1 MFHVVSRE
9 RREKKTVLSVLVSVF
24 AWRDAPQRERR
35 ETIKL
40 FSNVSEAYVIVMQ
53 KNYPFQLFFSLSH
66 LFGFEMS
73 FQLQAIAERDIT
85 TVVADRE
92 KENCVIPFRLAE
104 HLSSTFWFN
113 AHDYDTAS
121 HKMILTE
128 LTCMEIVNGA

>member
-1 MFHVVSRE
+1 M
-9 RREKKTVLSVLVSVF
+9 LSLAS
-24 AWRDAPQRERR
+24 
-35 ETIKL
+35 
-40 FSNVSEAYVIVMQ
+40 
-53 KNYPFQLFFSLSH
+53 

-85 TVVADRE
+85 TVVAGRE